1 MIIWIVF
8 AILTAIAALSVLVP
22 MARERARDGEQPSHD
37 AQVYRAQLGE
47 IDKDLERGLI
57 DDESAEAAR
66 AEIARRLIAAAKASE
81 DNAKDRAGS
90 SRAIRLAQLAAIVFV
105 PLATIGL
112 YLELGT
118 PNLPDQPL
126 AQRLAAKPTQQDLP
140 LLVARVEN
148 HLADNPQDGTGWD
161 VLAPVY
167 MRMGRVA
174 EAATAYRNAIRILG
188 PTVERQSNLGEALT
202 MANQGIVS
210 ADARAAFER
219 AVEIDARAVKPRFF
233 LALALGQEGKN
244 DEAAAAWRS
253 ILDEAQGN
261 EPWIQAALSELEKVG
276 GELPQKFAR
285 SGPSAGDVAAAGQ
298 MSEAERT
305 QMIEGMVAG
314 LDERLRSQGG
324 DAEEWVRLIR
334 AYSVL
339 GRQDKAAKT
348 YEFAASSFEG
358 DPASMEKLEAVRQA
372 LDIAPAGSAGDA
384 PAKPE

>member
-8 AILTAIAALSVLVP
+8 AILTAVAALSILVP
-22 MARERARDGEQPSHD
+22 MARVRATDGEQPSHD

-47 IDKDLERGLI
+47 IEKDLERGLI

-66 AEIARRLIAAAKASE
+66 TEIARRLIAAAKAP
-81 DNAKDRAGS
+81 DGGAKERAGS
-90 SRAIRLAQLAAIVFV
+90 RLPVRIAQLAAIVFV
-105 PLATIGL
+105 PLAAIGL

-118 PNLPDQPL
+118 PDLPDQPL
-126 AQRLAAKPTQQDLP
+126 AERLAARPTQQDLP
-140 LLVARVEN
+140 LLVARVEK
-148 HLADNPQDGTGWD
+148 HLADNPQDGEGWE

-167 MRMGRVA
+167 MRMGRVSD
-174 EAATAYRNAIRILG
+174 AAAAYRNAVRILG

-210 ADARAAFER
+210 ADARAAFEG

-253 ILDEAQGN
+253 ILDEAQGD
-261 EPWIQAALSELEKVG
+261 EPWVPAALSELAKVG

-285 SGPSAGDVAAAGQ
+285 PGPSAGDVAAAGQ
-298 MSEAERT
+298 LSEGERA

-314 LDERLRSQGG
+314 LDERLRSEGG
-324 DAEEWVRLIR
+324 NAEEWVRLIR
-334 AYSVL
+334 AYTVL
-339 GRQDKAAKT
+339 GQQDKAAQT
-348 YEFAASSFEG
+348 YELAAASFEN

-372 LDIAPAGSAGDA
+372 LDIAPAEGGGEA